1 MKWGACKAGRM
12 RAGSH
17 AQSHIWLDPRAMR
30 QIGQARAPPGD
41 CRTAWLFAHWGPF
54 GRQRRTWPHAADS
67 PHVHTHRGKIGRFFE
82 VWVFSRTQAE
92 LCGDGPHKTAGD
104 LQNTPGTPAI
114 HFSLV
119 AAGSQSALYKPCRAL
134 EKDDWTMRESQAGLN
149 WVLHAEEVGSGIC
162 DTMCMNVG
170 ARTWARMGSCA
181 RRCWA
186 ELLCCHGSGL
196 CRGGGALGSR
206 DATVYAE
213 ALN

>member
-1 MKWGACKAGRM
+1 MPSWAVSYRRFVLKR
-12 RAGSH
+12 
-17 AQSHIWLDPRAMR
+17 PFP
-30 QIGQARAPPGD
+30 QAHRELQAKQNKTKQKNPP
-41 CRTAWLFAHWGPF
+41 
-54 GRQRRTWPHAADS
+54 Q
-67 PHVHTHRGKIGRFFE
+67 FFE
-82 VWVFSRTQAE
+82 VWVFPAVNAG
-92 LCGDGPHKTAGD
+92 LCVGGPHNTTGH
-104 LQNTPGTPAI
+104 LQKTPGTPAI